1 MNKIVLMGR
10 LTKDAEVR
18 KTTSGVSVAT
28 FTLALDD
35 KELKNKPT
43 YYFPCIVFGK
53 SADTFV
59 QYIHKGDR
67 VLLNGKLTQ
76 RLYQDKNGNKRTAF
90 EVVCENFEFIE
101 PPTKKP
107 EAEAPKEPVPE
118 TPTYGAYVEDDLGE

>member
-10 LTKDAEVR
+10 LTKDPDLR
-18 KTTSGVSVAT
+18 KTASGVSVGS

-53 SADTFV
+53 SADIFA
-59 QYIHKGDR
+59 QHIHKGDR

-76 RLYQDKNGNKRTAF
+76 RSYQDKNGNKRMAF

-107 EAEAPKEPVPE
+107 EAPKEPLPE
-118 TPTYGAYVEDDLGE
+118 TPTYGAYIEDDLGE

>member
-10 LTKDAEVR
+10 LTKDPDLR
-18 KTTSGVSVAT
+18 KTTSGVSVGS

-53 SADTFV
+53 SADIFV
-59 QYIHKGDR
+59 QHIRKGDR

-76 RLYQDKNGNKRTAF
+76 RAYQDKNGNKRTAF

-107 EAEAPKEPVPE
+107 EEPKEPVPE
-118 TPTYGAYVEDDLGE
+118 TPTYGAYIEDDLGE